1 LLISRRLS
9 ESQVMMIRYKKI
21 LIGWAA
27 LILGLAVVPQYLLA
41 QDQFPSAQG
50 REVKDAHLA
59 GHASS
64 ADTAAREINSSRIE
78 SSSIE
83 NQPIISSNKNQ
94 QTRSFWSGKS
104 MGTWSGSWVALAI
117 VVAVIFFS
125 AYIFRKFWPEQQR
138 WRNLAAIEILGKTYL
153 SAKQS
158 LCLVKLGRKILLLGI
173 CSDRITSLGQIED
186 PEQVAEMLA
195 TIQQNQPNSISSSF
209 GKLFGQQANRYQSDP
224 QASNVAANNDSEV
237 AELHEDHLSQE
248 VRGSLGELLDRVDK
262 LKGSQ
267 TLLKATH

>member
-1 LLISRRLS
+1 MLILRRML

-27 LILGLAVVPQYLLA
+27 LIFALAVVPQYSFA
-41 QDQFPSAQG
+41 QDQSPSAQG

-64 ADTAAREINSSRIE
+64 ADTTIGEINSSRIE
-78 SSSIE
+78 NSSIE
-83 NQPIISSNKNQ
+83 NQPIISSNKNPR
-94 QTRSFWSGKS
+94 TKSSWSGKS
-104 MGTWSGSWVALAI
+104 MGRWGGSWLALAI
-117 VVAVIFFS
+117 VVAVILFS

-138 WRNLAAIEILGKTYL
+138 WRNLAAIEILGKTHL

-158 LCLVKLGRKILLLGI
+158 LCLVKLGKKILLLGI

-186 PEQVAEMLA
+186 PEQVTEMLA
-195 TIQQNQPNSISSSF
+195 TIQQNQSNSISSSF
-209 GKLFGQQANRYQSDP
+209 GKLFGQQASRYQSDP
-224 QASNVAANNDSEV
+224 RASNVVGNSDSEV
-237 AELHEDHLSQE
+237 AELHEDHLCQE

-262 LKGSQ
+262 LKGSK
-267 TLLKATH
+267 TLLKATP